1 VGTPERTWPQTPSDL
16 DARRLPTV
24 RRLGR
29 YVRPYRALVAV
40 VVLASVLTSA
50 SAFLPPLLIGSIVDD
65 VLAPSGA
72 APAPVHERHAVLAQI
87 ALALLG
93 LRVVGWSAECAQ
105 GWIGPK
111 LAARVSAD
119 IRGDLQRRAMALP
132 IAFFDTAE
140 VGALQSRFS
149 NDAGSL
155 QELLSRGLPYV
166 VGNGLTVLG
175 VLVIGFVL
183 DPLLTVAMALPIPL
197 VLWWAVRFQRQMRP
211 LYHATWR
218 AWSQFG
224 AGVGEMLEAIR
235 SVKAF
240 RAERHESARFARQ
253 NARLRDAILETSRR
267 RVTAQATMGMVTA
280 TGLIALWLVGG
291 VEVIRGD
298 TSVGTVVAFYGYVL
312 ILYAQLEWFGQ
323 VNGWVTQALTGAER
337 IFAVLDTPGED
348 AVVASASLPVVDG
361 RVSFRGVCFGYRPGE
376 PVLCGIDLEVGS
388 GEVVGLVGPSGA
400 GKSTLMHLLCRFYEP
415 GGGSIHLD
423 GVDIARLPL
432 AEVRGHIGFVGQ
444 DSFLFSG
451 TVADN
456 IAYGR
461 PDAGFADVVRVAR
474 AANIHAAVLSQPDG
488 YDTDVGEGGHRLS
501 GGQRQ
506 RIAIARALLCEPRIL
521 ILDEAT
527 SSVEPRSERLIQE
540 ALRRVAHR
548 RTTFVIAHRLSTLR
562 HVDTVVVLD
571 AGRVVETGS
580 YDELL
585 ARRGRL
591 WHLLQTHGDEAMT
604 VHDLGRQDAVGR

>member
-1 VGTPERTWPQTPSDL
+1 MTVAPAALAGPGRRRHILWRLVGHLRPHW
-16 DARRLPTV
+16 ATV
-24 RRLGR
+24 ALL
-29 YVRPYRALVAV
+29 ALVL
-40 VVLASVLTSA
+40 LAATAAQL
-50 SAFLPPLLIGSIVDD
+50 LPPLIIQRIIDD
-65 VLAPSGA
+65 ALGENGA
-72 APAPVHERHAVLAQI
+72 YGT
-87 ALALLG
+87 LALL
-93 LRVVGWSAECAQ
+93 LVV
-105 GWIGPK
+105 
-111 LAARVSAD
+111 L
-119 IRGDLQRRAMALP
+119 
-132 IAFFDTAE
+132 
-140 VGALQSRFS
+140 VGA
-149 NDAGSL
+149 
-155 QELLSRGLPYV
+155 RGLV
-166 VGNGLTVLG
+166 WCT
-175 VLVIGFVL
+175 
-183 DPLLTVAMALPIPL
+183 DVARGRL
-197 VLWWAVRFQRQMRP
+197 
-211 LYHATWR
+211 
-218 AWSQFG
+218 
-224 AGVGEMLEAIR
+224 
-235 SVKAF
+235 
-240 RAERHESARFARQ
+240 SARLAV
-253 NARLRDAILETSRR
+253 
-267 RVTAQATMGMVTA
+267 RVTADVRGELHTRLIHMPMSFHDHWPTGSLLARTVKDTETIELFLAEGIPSLLLNTLLLSAIVVFVVTIDPIL
-280 TGLIALWLVGG
+280 TLVVLVPVPFLVGG
-291 VEVIRGD
+291 TFLFWRHLRRGWENQLISWGMLSIRLVESLRGIRVVKMFVAEPREARRFTRRNAELARAS
-298 TSVGTVVAFYGYVL
+298 TSADRRSFAFFTTAQLYMGFGL
-312 ILYAQLEWFGQ
+312 ILVWYIGARRVLSGHLSLGELLAVTTYLWMLYWPLQWFGQ